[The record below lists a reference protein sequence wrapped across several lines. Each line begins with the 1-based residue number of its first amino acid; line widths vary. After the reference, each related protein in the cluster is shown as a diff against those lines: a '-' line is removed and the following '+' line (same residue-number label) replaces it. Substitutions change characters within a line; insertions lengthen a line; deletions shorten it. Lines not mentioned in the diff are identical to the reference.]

1 MNQNSPTQQQ
11 MSPQDLTNQLFNA
24 MAVQCKHDPQAT
36 AQQTIVFLTTALFYA
51 VRSAKHDV
59 VVFLIETLINVA
71 TALTDDEASRKEL
84 LKNIGDTITNAPP
97 LPAGKPEAGKQ
108 PPGKP

>member
-1 MNQNSPTQQQ
+1 MNPNDATKTWT
-11 MSPQDLTNQLFNA
+11 PQELTDQLFNA
-24 MAVQCKHDPQAT
+24 IAVQCKHDPRAT

-51 VRSAKHDV
+51 VRSSKNDV

-84 LKNIGDTITNAPP
+84 LKHIGDTITNAPP
-97 LPAGKPEAGKQ
+97 LPTGKPAAS
-108 PPGKP
+108 KP